1 MSKISVIINTRN
13 EENEIVVIDM
23 FSQDKT
29 VAIAKKS
36 GARVFSHKHTFY
48 VEPARNFALRK
59 ATGEWILILDADE
72 EITPKLAEV
81 S

>member
-13 EENEIVVIDM
+13 EEKNIKRCLESVKWADEIVVIDM

-36 GARVFSHKHTFY
+36 GARVFLI
-48 VEPARNFALRK
+48 N
-59 ATGEWILILDADE
+59 ILFMLNRQE
-72 EITPKLAEV
+72 TLL
-81 S
+81 